1 MIIFLCALFGSSI
14 LVIALG
20 ANTRQRLLTAKKNIK
35 NIRNVKKIEPN
46 YKDILSW

>member
-20 ANTRQRLLTAKKNIK
+20 ANTRQRLLAAKKNIK
-35 NIRNVKKIEPN
+35 HVKKIEPN